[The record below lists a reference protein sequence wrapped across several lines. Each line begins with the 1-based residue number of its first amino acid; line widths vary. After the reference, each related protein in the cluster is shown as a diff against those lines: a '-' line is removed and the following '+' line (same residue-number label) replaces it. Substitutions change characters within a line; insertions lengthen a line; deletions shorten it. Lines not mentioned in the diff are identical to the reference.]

1 VTPTSKV
8 NRKINRKQLRNR
20 SRTRAIPGG
29 THEHINMNTLTD
41 NLTTPPQTV
50 ETAILP
56 HNAVGIDHSRAENAI
71 REFQVKLLRS
81 GRPTNPQSPPPARGR
96 KSKGALPSFPDNV
109 QPLKAQLLRVPVAS
123 LGASAAQPRRAFDP
137 DALQELA
144 TSVKARGVLQPI
156 LVRPAPVAAGA
167 DETGMPT
174 YEIVA
179 GERRWRASQQAGLED
194 VPVLVQSFSDAVAA
208 EIGLVENLQREDL
221 TPLETAGALARMTEQ
236 GYSIRKLAN
245 CLGKQ
250 KGWVEQH
257 LLLVRLPED
266 LRVMVSGRPDTL
278 THAREL
284 QKLKN
289 EALRA
294 ELIASVLDADRPL
307 SLAGLR
313 RRIRQAS
320 GQAWGGETLSQ
331 EPGDPQGENRQD
343 APGTSRETASAED
356 PCADGDVPSAA
367 VGVYAGDEETGDREG
382 ADDNESARGMTVEG
396 MTVEEG
402 VDAEGLLRQEAIL
415 ANVRALRRRLPAMRV
430 PAPGQAR
437 ESLVGELSALRDAI
451 VSLLGDWGVTG

>member
-1 VTPTSKV
+1 
-8 NRKINRKQLRNR
+8 
-20 SRTRAIPGG
+20 
-29 THEHINMNTLTD
+29 MNTLTA
-41 NLTTPPQTV
+41 NSITPPQTV

-71 REFQVKLLRS
+71 REFQVKLLHS
-81 GRPTNPQSPPPARGR
+81 GRSTNPQSPPRARGR
-96 KSKGALPSFPDNV
+96 KSKGALPSSSGNV

-123 LGASAAQPRRAFDP
+123 LGASAAQPRRAFDA

-156 LVRPAPVAAGA
+156 LVRPAPVAASA
-167 DETGMPT
+167 DETGAPT

-221 TPLETAGALARMTEQ
+221 TPLETAGALARMTEK

-266 LRVMVSGRPDTL
+266 LREMVSGRPDTL

-284 QKLKN
+284 QKLTN

-320 GQAWGGETLSQ
+320 GQALGGETPSQ
-331 EPGDPQGENRQD
+331 EAGQSQGEDRQD
-343 APGTSRETASAED
+343 APGASQGTVSAAD
-356 PCADGDVPSAA
+356 PCADGDAPTAA
-367 VGVYAGDEETGDREG
+367 VGVYAGDEEAGDSEG
-382 ADDNESARGMTVEG
+382 ADDNESVRGMA
-396 MTVEEG
+396 VEEG

-415 ANVRALRRRLPAMRV
+415 ANVRTLRRRLPAMRV
-430 PAPGQAR
+430 PAATEAR

>member
-1 VTPTSKV
+1 
-8 NRKINRKQLRNR
+8 
-20 SRTRAIPGG
+20 
-29 THEHINMNTLTD
+29 MNTLTA
-41 NLTTPPQTV
+41 NLITPSHTV
-50 ETAILP
+50 ETTTLP
-56 HNAVGIDHSRAENAI
+56 HNAVEIDHSRAESAI
-71 REFQVKLLRS
+71 REFQAKPVRS
-81 GRPTNPQSPPPARGR
+81 RRSTNPQSPRQARGR
-96 KSKGALPSFPDNV
+96 KSKGEAPSFPGNER
-109 QPLKAQLLRVPVAS
+109 PLKAQLLRVPVAS
-123 LGASAAQPRRAFDP
+123 LGASAAQPRRAFDLA
-137 DALQELA
+137 ALQELA
-144 TSVKARGVLQPI
+144 MSVKARGVLQPI

-167 DETGMPT
+167 DETGAPT

-284 QKLKN
+284 QKLTN

-320 GQAWGGETLSQ
+320 GQAGGGETHSPVAG
-331 EPGDPQGENRQD
+331 ESQGENRQD
-343 APGTSRETASAED
+343 APGASQGTTSAAS
-356 PCADGDVPSAA
+356 PCAEGDVLSSA
-367 VGVYAGDEETGDREG
+367 VGVNAGDEGIGDRDG
-382 ADDNESARGMTVEG
+382 ADGNDTVRGMAVEG
-396 MTVEEG
+396 MAVEEG
-402 VDAEGLLRQEAIL
+402 VDAAGLLHRETLL
-415 ANVRALRRRLPAMRV
+415 ANVRALQRKLPALRA
-430 PAPGQAR
+430 PAATEAR

-451 VSLLGDWGVTG
+451 VALLGDWGVTD